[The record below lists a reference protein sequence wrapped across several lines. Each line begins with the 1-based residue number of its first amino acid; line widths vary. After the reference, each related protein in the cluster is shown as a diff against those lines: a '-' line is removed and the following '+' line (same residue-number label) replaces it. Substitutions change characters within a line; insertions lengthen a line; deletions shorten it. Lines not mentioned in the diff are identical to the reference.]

1 MNLLSRSSDMNV
13 TILHGYSAADSGDGL
28 LVDLAI
34 DTVLRNFGA
43 AFDHIFLSNENIIKG
58 VVR

>member
-1 MNLLSRSSDMNV
+1 MNV

-28 LVDLAI
+28 LMGMAI
-34 DTVLRNFGA
+34 DTVLGNFGA
-43 AFDHIFLSNENIIKG
+43 AFEHIVLSNENIIKG

>member
-1 MNLLSRSSDMNV
+1 MNV